1 MNAQR
6 RNRPEA
12 ARVLVVDDEA
22 DIRELL
28 DLTLARMGLAAD
40 CAGSLAE
47 AREALARRSYRLCLT
62 DMRLPD
68 GDGLELVRHIAENC
82 RDLPVAVITA
92 YGSAENAVAAL
103 KAGAFDYLAKPVAL
117 EQLRA
122 LVRSAVDLPAVPG
135 AREAEPEHALLGASP
150 AIRQV
155 LETIGKL
162 ARSQAPVY
170 IHGESGTGKERA
182 ARLIHEMGARRS
194 GPFVPVNCGAIPENL
209 MESEFFGYR
218 KGSFTGADT
227 DRGGFFQAA
236 QGGTLFLDEVAELP
250 LAMQVKLLRAI
261 QEKRVRRIGA
271 AAEEPADVRII
282 SATHQNLGQLVE
294 QGRFRQDLFY
304 RINVIELRMPSL
316 SECRED
322 VPLLSGHILE
332 RLAGAA
338 GLPVPRLSEG
348 ALKALGEYPFPGNVR
363 ELENALERALALL
376 SGSEIGAEDLRLAPP
391 APECV
396 ERSRGT
402 SGLSLQD
409 YLDRAERQAIADALE
424 QTGFNRTAAARLLG
438 VTFRSLRYRM
448 ERLGMNE

>member
-1 MNAQR
+1 
-6 RNRPEA
+6 
-12 ARVLVVDDEA
+12 
-22 DIRELL
+22 
-28 DLTLARMGLAAD
+28 
-40 CAGSLAE
+40 
-47 AREALARRSYRLCLT
+47 
-62 DMRLPD
+62 
-68 GDGLELVRHIAENC
+68 
-82 RDLPVAVITA
+82 
-92 YGSAENAVAAL
+92 
-103 KAGAFDYLAKPVAL
+103 
-117 EQLRA
+117 
-122 LVRSAVDLPAVPG
+122 
-135 AREAEPEHALLGASP
+135 
-150 AIRQV
+150 
-155 LETIGKL
+155 
-162 ARSQAPVY
+162 
-170 IHGESGTGKERA
+170 
-182 ARLIHEMGARRS
+182 
-194 GPFVPVNCGAIPENL
+194 
-209 MESEFFGYR
+209 
-218 KGSFTGADT
+218 
-227 DRGGFFQAA
+227 
-236 QGGTLFLDEVAELP
+236 GGTLFLDEVAELP

-363 ELENALERALALL
+363 ELENVLERALALL